1 MYFIR
6 SYNWSCIIIYLI
18 TSYLYCI
25 CVSFFWFSDHS
36 WCYMGCSGWPYCHTL
51 YIHLRVS
58 EPGRSLPVRV
68 WKETHF
74 RSSSFSFLPCLLR
87 MNMEYTYYQCLA
99 ALACFQLRSC
109 VPCHHP
115 SSELGHNFT
124 DLRACMTHFWAA
136 RLCYVSGQKDTNP
149 NFQVFF
155 QDLQHQLQLFYW
167 RMELE
172 NANPDD
178 GTEIN
183 SYPEQGSFQSNETY
197 ITYLANAKCHT
208 ISLAVC

>member
-1 MYFIR
+1 M
-6 SYNWSCIIIYLI
+6 
-18 TSYLYCI
+18 LYGLFGMAI
-25 CVSFFWFSDHS
+25 LPYSVHPPSGVWVWARPFFVCQSMKGDTFS
-36 WCYMGCSGWPYCHTL
+36 
-51 YIHLRVS
+51 S
-58 EPGRSLPVRV
+58 EFV
-68 WKETHF
+68 
-74 RSSSFSFLPCLLR
+74 PCLLR
-87 MNMEYTYYQCLA
+87 MNMEYTYYQRLA

-124 DLRACMTHFWAA
+124 DLRAGMTHFWAA